1 MRDNTLVKMVD
12 NRADRYG
19 DRTVLERKVNGT
31 WESISWDYLART
43 YREVGRGLLCLGLEG
58 GDRVAILSEN
68 RPEWAFADLG
78 TLSMDGVVVPLYWTL
93 TPAQLEYILRDCAAK
108 AIFVSNVEYLDKIQK
123 IRSALPDLKTII
135 CFDPFPQD
143 RFHEGVMTFD
153 ELITRGCEADPEM
166 WEAMGRS
173 IAEGSGDD
181 LATIIYTSGTTG
193 EPKGVMLTHDN
204 FLSNIRSVLKV
215 IEIKESDVCLSFLP
229 LSHVFERVAYYL
241 FLFVGGRIA
250 YAESIDH
257 LMANMAEVQ
266 PTILISVPRIYEKA
280 YGRILDRVRESSS
293 VKRLI
298 FYSSLNVGR
307 KVSVRL
313 LAGEQLGGWLRFRR
327 RIADQLV
334 FSKLRQN
341 FGGRIRLMISGGA
354 PLSKQIGEFF
364 YAAGLLILEGYG
376 LTETSPIISANQ
388 VEKVRFGTVGLVVPD
403 VEVRIAEDGEIQVR
417 GPNVMKGYYNLPQ
430 DTAEAIDGEGWF
442 STGDIGH
449 IDQDDFL
456 VITDRKKAM
465 IVTAGGKNIAPGGI
479 ENALSTDKFIN
490 QAFTYGDRRKYIT
503 ALITLDWERIEN
515 YAREHKIEFSSH
527 ADLCKNE
534 AINEL
539 IRKRVDSALKDF
551 SPFEQVKKF
560 KILEKEFSQEEGEVT
575 PTLKLKRKEITS
587 RYFKDLEALYD
598 D

>member
-1 MRDNTLVKMVD
+1 MVASERNKMRDNTLVKMVD
-12 NRADRYG
+12 NRADRFG
-19 DRTVLERKVNGT
+19 DRAIMERKVNGT

-43 YREVGRGLLCLGLEG
+43 YREVGRGLLCLGLER

-78 TLSMDGVVVPLYWTL
+78 TFAMDGVVVPLYWTL

-108 AIFVSNVEYLDKIQK
+108 AIFVSSVEYLDKILK

-135 CFDPFPQD
+135 CFDAFPRD
-143 RFHEGVMTFD
+143 RLNEEVMTFD
-153 ELITRGCEADPEM
+153 ELLTRGCDAEPEM

-215 IEIKESDVCLSFLP
+215 IDINDSDICLSFLP
-229 LSHVFERVAYYL
+229 LSHVFERIAYYL

-250 YAESIDH
+250 YAESIDE
-257 LMANMAEVQ
+257 LMANLAEVQ

-293 VKRLI
+293 IKRLI

-307 KVSVRL
+307 KVSAHL
-313 LAGEQLGGWLRFRR
+313 EAGEELGGWLRFHR
-327 RIADQLV
+327 RIADKLV
-334 FSKLRQN
+334 FSKLRKN

-376 LTETSPIISANQ
+376 LTETSPVISAN
-388 VEKVRFGTVGLVVPD
+388 L
-403 VEVRIAEDGEIQVR
+403 
-417 GPNVMKGYYNLPQ
+417 
-430 DTAEAIDGEGWF
+430 
-442 STGDIGH
+442 
-449 IDQDDFL
+449 
-456 VITDRKKAM
+456 
-465 IVTAGGKNIAPGGI
+465 
-479 ENALSTDKFIN
+479 
-490 QAFTYGDRRKYIT
+490 
-503 ALITLDWERIEN
+503 
-515 YAREHKIEFSSH
+515 
-527 ADLCKNE
+527 
-534 AINEL
+534 
-539 IRKRVDSALKDF
+539 
-551 SPFEQVKKF
+551 
-560 KILEKEFSQEEGEVT
+560 
-575 PTLKLKRKEITS
+575 
-587 RYFKDLEALYD
+587 
-598 D
+598 

>member
-108 AIFVSNVEYLDKIQK
+108 AIFVSNVEY
-123 IRSALPDLKTII
+123 
-135 CFDPFPQD
+135 
-143 RFHEGVMTFD
+143 EGVMTFD

-465 IVTAGGKNIAPGGI
+465 IVTAGG
-479 ENALSTDKFIN
+479 NALSTDKFIN

-575 PTLKLKRKEITS
+575 PETQAQGDHVPVLQGS
-587 RYFKDLEALYD
+587 
-598 D
+598 